1 MQDQGVELHSLMCK
15 KIADLVK
22 VVDKLFKSSHAAQ
35 LENVFLREEL
45 VEFEALKKENETLN
59 ETLDAL
65 QRKLREAE
73 EKLKHEC
80 EQLKELHMLEMDKLR
95 EEMNCREEE
104 FLDKLR
110 EKDHALSDME
120 HQLGLKT
127 VQNKELQASLSECK
141 KRYKMASSSGRDAKE
156 EKDGL
161 FSELVAVK
169 SSMESM
175 EEELEATR
183 LEKDRLKRELEQH
196 VERAGWE
203 GEKCKL
209 NMEVASLQDQVKKLQ
224 SQLLRMAHGSRAS
237 HASHEPSRSAHNGRV
252 VGIGSAVVSRK
263 AHVHFFIIAC
273 VNTLHCDLSAQ
284 WQNIIN
290 LYQVTKQSL
299 VRQWIS

>member
-1 MQDQGVELHSLMCK
+1 MPNGTHRNLSVLLCEIVCREAAAMQDQGVELRSLMCK

-22 VVDKLFKSSHAAQ
+22 VVDKLFRSSHAAQ

-45 VEFEALKKENETLN
+45 VEFEALRKENETLN
-59 ETLDAL
+59 EKLDAL

-73 EKLKHEC
+73 EKFEYEC
-80 EQLKELHMLEMDKLR
+80 EKLKELHRLEMDKLR

-127 VQNKELQASLSECK
+127 VQNKELQGSLSECR
-141 KRYKMASSSGRDAKE
+141 KRYKMASSSSRDAKE
-156 EKDGL
+156 ENDGL

-175 EEELEATR
+175 EEELEAMR
-183 LEKDRLKRELEQH
+183 LEKDGLKRELEQH
-196 VERAGWE
+196 GERAGWE

-209 NMEVASLQDQVKKLQ
+209 HKEIASLQEQVKKLQ
-224 SQLLRMAHGSRAS
+224 SQLLRMAHGSHAS
-237 HASHEPSRSAHNGRV
+237 HASHEPSRSAHKGRV
-252 VGIGSAVVSRK
+252 VGSGSVMVSRK
-263 AHVHFFIIAC
+263 AHVHL
-273 VNTLHCDLSAQ
+273 LH
-284 WQNIIN
+284 
-290 LYQVTKQSL
+290 SL
-299 VRQWIS
+299 P